1 LGTWGLQI
9 VNTERSIMI
18 KSNLL
23 RIDVKAVVDRDGIGV
38 ILISAISEDGGE
50 FSGLLSPEKT
60 RELGNACFTE
70 AEIADID
77 LILYE
82 MLKNRL
88 DLDDDDLS
96 DFMSEFKKAR
106 EE

>member
-1 LGTWGLQI
+1 
-9 VNTERSIMI
+9 MI
-18 KSNLL
+18 KSDLV
-23 RIDVKAVVDRDGIGV
+23 RIDVKAIVDRDGVGFV
-38 ILISAISEDGGE
+38 SISAISQDGGV
-50 FSGLLSPEKT
+50 FVGLLTPDKA
-60 RELGNACFTE
+60 RELGNTCFTE

-96 DFMSEFKKAR
+96 EFMIEFKKAR